1 MALFRLMWGLLPR
14 EVFRARERP
23 ILSEAA
29 RKGQKTVKKNPGDFS
44 LGFCVEH
51 RGVEPLTSTMRM

>member
-14 EVFRARERP
+14 EVFRAEWP

-29 RKGQKTVKKNPGDFS
+29 RKGQKTAKKNPGDFS

-51 RGVEPLTSTMRM
+51 RVKLSNTVNP